1 MVQLAN
7 ARGGEPAAGSALFA
21 ARQAGRCGGNG
32 SVRSVAAARA
42 AAALAEGWSELTGW
56 GLSEM
61 QRILHA

>member
-42 AAALAEGWSELTGW
+42 AAALAEGW
-56 GLSEM
+56 
-61 QRILHA
+61 